1 MMRGLALIVAVVF
14 PQLAP
19 AQETPDPKA
28 MLLTVRPSGYEAS
41 QNEAQ
46 ARQERLLRR
55 MEQSDHM
62 VRSICTHC
70 GDQWK
75 HQIYAPFN
83 PLASLGASSR
93 TTEENASGA
102 EAPTEGSALPSDVR

>member
-1 MMRGLALIVAVVF
+1 MKSAALAAAILGAITVPV
-14 PQLAP
+14 LAQDAANP
-19 AQETPDPKA
+19 TA
-28 MLLTVRPSGYEAS
+28 LRLTVRPSGFEAT

-55 MEQSDHM
+55 LEKSNHM

-70 GDQWK
+70 GDEWK

-83 PLASLGASSR
+83 PLASLGGS
-93 TTEENASGA
+93 TGTPEET
-102 EAPTEGSALPSDVR
+102 PD